1 MLNYLRLMRPADWVK
16 NVFILPAFIFTV
28 PALVAADT
36 IDLAP
41 TMAMATVWTIVA
53 FSLLA
58 SGVYAVN
65 DAIDHERDRLHPVK
79 KRRPIASGAVTPRA
93 GVVLAIVLA
102 CAGMAVGWV
111 VSRSV
116 GMCLVMYVLL
126 QLLYNLGLKRVVVV
140 DAVVLALGFSL
151 RSAAGAFAIG
161 VAVSTWLLG
170 LVFFLTLYLAFIK
183 RQCDRTTAIEA
194 NASWTSPA
202 GYDDPLELNWLLS
215 LSGVTVVL
223 SWILYALSSHAEAVF
238 GVRAAGFAMLTPLV
252 LITVHRFY
260 RRSHQGRSDSPLA
273 AFLEDRVTAVC
284 FVLFVAGMAACL
296 YAPWVEIALAKLIY
310 LGPQS
315 FGL

>member
-28 PALVAADT
+28 PALIEADAV
-36 IDLAP
+36 DLVP
-41 TMAMATVWTIVA
+41 SMARATFLTIVA

-58 SGVYAVN
+58 SGVYAIN

-79 KRRPIASGAVTPRA
+79 KRRPIASGAITPRS
-93 GVVLAIVLA
+93 GVVLAAVLA
-102 CAGMAVGWV
+102 CAGMAVGWS

-126 QLLYNLGLKRVVVV
+126 QLFYNLGLKRVVVV

-151 RSAAGAFAIG
+151 RAAAGAFAIG
-161 VAVSTWLLG
+161 VAVSAWLLM

-183 RQCDRTTAIEA
+183 RQCDLSTAAAA
-194 NASWTSPA
+194 NASWKSPA
-202 GYDDPLELNWLLS
+202 GYDNPLELNWLLS
-215 LSGVTVVL
+215 LSGVIVVL
-223 SWILYALSSHAEAVF
+223 SWILYALSTHAEAMF

-260 RRSHQGRSDSPLA
+260 RRSNQGRSDSPLA
-273 AFLEDRVTAVC
+273 AFLEDRVITVC
-284 FVLFVAGMAACL
+284 FLLFVAGIVACL
-296 YAPWVEIALAKLIY
+296 YMPWVETALSKLIY
-310 LGPQS
+310 LEPQS
-315 FGL
+315 FGS